1 MYLKR
6 VLFPAMKSSKN
17 QATTGQVTSAFI
29 AIAVII
35 GASVFVW
42 LRMQNQNKQEKTS
55 QPTQVEGQP
64 TAIPTPTPTPTKLFH
79 GKDTYIVS
87 RGSQATGPNIS
98 EITFDPLDPAV
109 GAKQTISAKVSHNI
123 PLTEVTLKLR
133 TDSKTTTLTLSRVE
147 GTELGGT
154 WQTSWTVPES
164 YLYNYAATI
173 AAKAGKEETSIP
185 IIIRERK

>member
-1 MYLKR
+1 
-6 VLFPAMKSSKN
+6 MKSSKN
-17 QATTGQVTSAFI
+17 QATTGQVTSAFV
-29 AIAVII
+29 AIVVII

-42 LRMQNQNKQEKTS
+42 FRMQRQNIQEKAGL
-55 QPTQVEGQP
+55 PTQVEAQP

-87 RGSQATGPNIS
+87 RGSQAKGPNIS

-109 GAKQTISAKVSHNI
+109 GAQQIISVKVSHNN
-123 PLTEVTLKLR
+123 PVTDVTVKLR
-133 TDSKTTTLTLSRVE
+133 TDTKTTTLKLNRSE

-154 WQTSWTVPES
+154 WQTTWTIPES
-164 YLYNYAATI
+164 YLYNYAATVV
-173 AAKAGKEETSIP
+173 ASAGKEETSIP